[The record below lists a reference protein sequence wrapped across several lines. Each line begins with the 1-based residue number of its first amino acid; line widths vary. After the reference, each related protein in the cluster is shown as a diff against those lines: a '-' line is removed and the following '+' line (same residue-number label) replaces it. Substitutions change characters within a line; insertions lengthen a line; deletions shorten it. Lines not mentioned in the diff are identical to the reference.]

1 MQLPTHDTVFL
12 LSKLTTHVAYALI
25 TWINF
30 IFKKVRVICGYN
42 RLHDTTY
49 VIDQMLK
56 LF

>member
-25 TWINF
+25 TWINI

-49 VIDQMLK
+49 VIDQILK